1 MAAPPVTSLTDL
13 KKQWSDTA
21 KDGLADAAAVIKDL
35 QTLQTKAAKLQPTD
49 PQFKSAND
57 ELEELK
63 KRVRR
68 PSPNT
73 KKTSTAS
80 NPPRFTW

>member
-57 ELEELK
+57 ELEALK
-63 KRVRR
+63 KRVDALAQYQKNLDRLQ
-68 PSPNT
+68 
-73 KKTSTAS
+73 STTL
-80 NPPRFTW
+80 TW